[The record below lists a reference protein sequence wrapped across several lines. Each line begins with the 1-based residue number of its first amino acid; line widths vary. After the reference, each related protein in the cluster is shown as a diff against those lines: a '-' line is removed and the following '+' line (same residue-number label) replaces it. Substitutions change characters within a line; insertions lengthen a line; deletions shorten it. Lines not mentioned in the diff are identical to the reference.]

1 MYFICSSSML
11 IRSKCIKLIKV
22 RVNEDACRCENN
34 YDELVI
40 DAFVESL
47 LEQKRSSL

>member
-1 MYFICSSSML
+1 MNVLYML
-11 IRSKCIKLIKV
+11 EFNVDKIKMHQVKA

-40 DAFVESL
+40 DALVESL